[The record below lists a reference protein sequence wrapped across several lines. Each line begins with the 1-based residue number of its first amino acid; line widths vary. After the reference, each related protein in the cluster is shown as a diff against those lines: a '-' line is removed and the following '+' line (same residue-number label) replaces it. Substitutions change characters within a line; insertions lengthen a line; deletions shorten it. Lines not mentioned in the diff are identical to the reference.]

1 MSQTDKLVGEISEKL
16 DKMLRLLA
24 VDAVRGITSEQ
35 EKIELLDS
43 LGFRPIEI
51 AKLLNKSPDNVN
63 VQLNI
68 IRKKKEKVAKPQP
81 TNKVEIADKSI
92 EDKSSIT
99 PGKQQEEDDKK

>member
-1 MSQTDKLVGEISEKL
+1 MSQTDKLLAEISEKL

-24 VDAVRGITSEQ
+24 IDAVKGITKEQ

-51 AKLLNKSPDNVN
+51 AKLLNKSPDNIN

-68 IRKKKEKVAKPQP
+68 IRKKKVTTPQP
-81 TNKVEIADKSI
+81 ADKVETDKNI
-92 EDKSSIT
+92 EETPSIT
-99 PGKQQEEDDKK
+99 L

>member
-1 MSQTDKLVGEISEKL
+1 MMSQTDKLLAEISQKL

-24 VDAVRGITSEQ
+24 IDAVKGITKEQ

-51 AKLLNKSPDNVN
+51 AKLLNKSPDNIS

-68 IRKKKEKVAKPQP
+68 IRKKKEKVTTSQP
-81 TNKVEIADKSI
+81 ADKVKTDKNI
-92 EDKSSIT
+92 EETSSIT
-99 PGKQQEEDDKK
+99 PVKLSEEDDKK